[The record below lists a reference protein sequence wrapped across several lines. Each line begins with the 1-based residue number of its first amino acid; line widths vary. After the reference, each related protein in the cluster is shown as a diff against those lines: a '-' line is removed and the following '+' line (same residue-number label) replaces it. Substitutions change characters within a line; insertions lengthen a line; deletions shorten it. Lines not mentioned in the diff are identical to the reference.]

1 MVAVQEFKLQVV
13 PLTYPWLELS
23 SGLNKCALSDLVEH
37 LHFLYDFLLILN
49 HLVLLIDLSLYPP
62 DLNLLLIGLKLNE
75 SL

>member
-13 PLTYPWLELS
+13 PLTYPRLEFS
-23 SGLNKCALSDLVEH
+23 SGLNKGPLSDLIEH

-49 HLVLLIDLSLYPP
+49 HLVLLIDLSLDPS
-62 DLNLLLIGLKLNE
+62 DLDLFLIGLEFNE

>member
-13 PLTYPWLELS
+13 PLTYPGLKFS
-23 SGLNKCALSDLVEH
+23 SGLNERALSDLVEH

-49 HLVLLIDLSLYPP
+49 HLILLINLRLDPSY
-62 DLNLLLIGLKLNE
+62 LNLLLIGLELNE